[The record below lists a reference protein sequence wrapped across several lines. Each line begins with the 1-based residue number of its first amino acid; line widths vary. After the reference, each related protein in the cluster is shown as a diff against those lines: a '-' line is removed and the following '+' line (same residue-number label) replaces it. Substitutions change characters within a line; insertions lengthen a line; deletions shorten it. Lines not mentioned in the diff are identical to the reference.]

1 MKVFSYKDVS
11 AVDWDNVC
19 DQSSEAW
26 LFHRSAW
33 ITLEVSH
40 FKYSNR
46 SFAIEDK
53 GRIVAV
59 QPLYFSDSSSGAADE
74 RLLHSG
80 IHRHTGLACLNTL
93 DSGLR
98 RAVQAETMRHIH
110 DVAHRDEA
118 HRIQL
123 NCQNLAPANRGA
135 SREEIP
141 FWVLDHG
148 YYLGLN
154 CSPGGIAPAP
164 GMATC
169 NADQVIDLHYSE
181 EQLFARLDESCRR
194 AVRKALKFNLV
205 FSISEAN
212 SVSRYFKLAQLSA
225 TRTGENLAPLSYF
238 EDLWRSLLPQHRC
251 AIAFVQHNGRD
262 VAALLLGIDK
272 GAATFLGGVSDPAAL
287 NLRVNDFMHFQAM
300 LWLKGKDVKTYRLGP
315 IFPEVPEDWP
325 IARVSRFKRKFGG
338 RSITIIQG
346 SYFLSPEHYLNRGTQ
361 ALAQRCSPS
370 PAVAVSVKRYQCNPT
385 ILLPKADRE
394 AFTIIM
400 ACYGLVR
407 GTYDFSETPDPLRS
421 NGSVAFLAC
430 QDQNVTGL
438 EIKHESDCQYLY
450 VPEQKRSWWGR
461 APLPAYRTLLPH
473 ISFSG
478 PDIEPILVTKDRRAV
493 VAWQRNSNGY
503 RTLLIGLDVVAE
515 VIRYRQ
521 GNPAKVDE
529 IVERSGFGFD
539 FERPDYLYRDQID
552 PSFPHYPWADM
563 LGFLLA
569 ECIAGMASA
578 PLLEP
583 LPEGLK
589 GLVVLTGDDDQAY
602 LEKYAEQ
609 LSCIGDL
616 PITYFLVPQTRH
628 TPETLRAIAKQVEI
642 GVHPDALDNPENYD
656 EICQVQTQF
665 VRELSGQPV
674 LTVRNHGFLNRGYLG
689 HLSAWEK
696 SDLIADVNCPGTD
709 GTALNGSLLPMRV
722 RRLDG
727 SWSSHMSLLT
737 AFGDGMLFGLK
748 LSPRQSLRM
757 IRRSVGTVEN
767 GRPGVLLFNL
777 HPQNVK
783 EARLLHSEVVKL
795 ARRPGW
801 AAVRLDGFLKW
812 FTSRNLVTA
821 VRSGGGWRLQS
832 PEPIESLVAR
842 VKTPSGWCKT
852 TLSTVN
858 PSGITV
864 GDSS

>member
-1 MKVFSYKDVS
+1 MKVISYKDVS

-40 FKYSNR
+40 FKYNNR
-46 SFAIEDK
+46 SFALEDK
-53 GRIVAV
+53 GCIVAV
-59 QPLYFSDSSSGAADE
+59 QPLYLSDSSSGAADE

-80 IHRHTGLACLNTL
+80 IHRHTGLAYLNTL
-93 DSGLR
+93 GSGMR
-98 RAVQAETMRHIH
+98 RAVQAETMRHIQA
-110 DVAHRDEA
+110 VAHREGV

-123 NCQNLAPANRGA
+123 NCQNLAPTNRGA
-135 SREEIP
+135 NREEIP

-154 CSPGGIAPAP
+154 CSPSGIAPVP

-169 NADQVIDLHYSE
+169 NADQVINLHDSE

-205 FSISEAN
+205 FSVSEDN
-212 SVSRYFKLAQLSA
+212 SVSRYYKLAQLSA
-225 TRTGENLAPLSYF
+225 ARTGETLAPSSYF
-238 EDLWRSLLPQHRC
+238 EDLWRSFWPQHRC
-251 AIAFVQHNGRD
+251 AIAFVQHDGRD

-300 LWLKGKDVKTYRLGP
+300 LWLKGNDVNTYRLGP

-338 RSITIIQG
+338 RSVTIIQG
-346 SYFLSPEHYLNRGTQ
+346 SYFLSPEHYLERGTQ
-361 ALAQRCSPS
+361 ALAQRCSLS
-370 PAVAVSVKRYQCNPT
+370 PAVAAAVKRYQCNPT
-385 ILLPKADRE
+385 ILVPKADRE
-394 AFTIIM
+394 AFTIVM
-400 ACYGLVR
+400 ACYGLVS
-407 GTYDFSETPDPLRS
+407 GTYNFSDDPDSLHS
-421 NGSVAFLAC
+421 GCSVAFLVC
-430 QDQNVTGL
+430 QDHNATGL
-438 EIKHESDCQYLY
+438 DIKHESDRQYLY
-450 VPEQKRSWWGR
+450 VPGQRRSWWGR
-461 APLPAYRTLLPH
+461 ASLPAYRTLLPH
-473 ISFSG
+473 ITFSG
-478 PDIEPILVTKDRRAV
+478 PDIEPIWVTKDGRAV

-503 RTLLIGLDVVAE
+503 LTLLVGLDVVAE
-515 VIRYRQ
+515 VIRYKQ
-521 GNPAKVDE
+521 GDPAKVDE

-539 FERPDYLYRDQID
+539 FERPYYLYRDQID
-552 PSFPHYPWADM
+552 PTFPHFPWADM

-569 ECIAGMASA
+569 ECIAGMAGA

-583 LPEGLK
+583 LPKGLK
-589 GLVVLTGDDDQAY
+589 GLIVLTGDDDQAY

-628 TPETLRAIAKQVEI
+628 TPETLQAMSKQVEI

-656 EICQVQTQF
+656 EICQEQTQF
-665 VRELSGQPV
+665 VRELSRLPV

-696 SDLIADVNCPGTD
+696 SGLIADVNCPGTD

-748 LSPRQSLRM
+748 LSPRQSVRM
-757 IRRSVGTVEN
+757 IRRSVRTVEN
-767 GRPGVLLFNL
+767 GRPGVLVFNL

-801 AAVRLDGFLKW
+801 AAVRLEGFLEW
-812 FTSRNLVTA
+812 FAARNLVTA
-821 VRSGGGWRLQS
+821 VRSGDDWRLLS
-832 PEPIESLVAR
+832 PESIDSLAAR
-842 VKTPSGWCKT
+842 VKTPSGWRKT
-852 TLSTVN
+852 TLSTVT
-858 PSGITV
+858 PSGIKV
-864 GDSS
+864 GVSS